1 MLVSNS
7 NTPYQ
12 TKLLK
17 TRSNGADSKI
27 NDAYSEGK
35 SAFQSLP
42 FKPTFY
48 LTQPGRGCTAVIIWL
63 AICAVTIPLGT
74 LTRYLDLTGLDITVF
89 GLTLHLTV
97 YLPTL
102 MCIPLVIWYGYFW
115 GAIPAYFASFTV
127 ALIGGMP
134 LHWTFLFAFSNPIG
148 LAIYALF
155 YRVSPLQTDM
165 RDIVSVIGFVLI
177 SLVASLASS
186 AGSFIWTHTNQVGI
200 HDAYAVWQGWWLGEW
215 LHALL
220 IILPLLYLFGPK
232 ISAWLRPVIDEEEPQ
247 QVTKAGLFV
256 AVSAFM
262 LVLMGYVVTARVF
275 GVQQA
280 KEAINL
286 IQDNQSASLITN
298 AIDGMSYPLFILLV
312 VMLATA
318 FLAYQAILYWN
329 HALRRANQKLS
340 EKNQELE
347 CLANVDGL
355 TGVLNRR
362 KVMEFYEL
370 ECHRAQR
377 TQKPLSVIM
386 LDVDNFKQINDKH
399 GHLHGDEVLVSIAR
413 QIKNNLRPY
422 DLAGRY
428 GGEEF
433 VLILPDTE
441 CQEAALIGER
451 IRLAIKNCIV
461 DIGEIETSVTVSIGV
476 SSLQED
482 DDVTSL
488 ALSRADDA
496 LYQAKREGRD
506 RVVW

>member
-1 MLVSNS
+1 MN
-7 NTPYQ
+7 
-12 TKLLK
+12 
-17 TRSNGADSKI
+17 TRSNGAELNKT
-27 NDAYSEGK
+27 DAYSEGT

-63 AICAVTIPLGT
+63 VICAITIPLGT
-74 LTRYLDLTGLDITVF
+74 LTRYLELTGLDVPIF

-102 MCIPLVIWYGYFW
+102 LCIPLVIWYGYFW
-115 GAIPAYFASFTV
+115 AAIPAYFASFTV

-134 LHWTFLFAFSNPIG
+134 LHWTFIFAFSNPIG

-155 YRVSPLQTDM
+155 YRVSPLQTNM
-165 RDIVSVIGFVLI
+165 RDLVSVIGFVLI

-186 AGSFIWTHTNQVGI
+186 AGSFIWTYTNQIGI

-220 IILPLLYLFGPK
+220 IILPVFYLVGPRVN
-232 ISAWLRPVIDEEEPQ
+232 AWLLPVKLEEESQ
-247 QVTKAGLFV
+247 KVTKAGLFV

-262 LVLMGYVVTARVF
+262 LVLMGYVITARIF

-280 KEAINL
+280 RKAINL
-286 IQDNQSASLITN
+286 IEDTQYTSLITN

-318 FLAYQAILYWN
+318 FLAYQAVLYWN

-340 EKNQELE
+340 EKNLELE
-347 CLANVDGL
+347 SLANVDGL

-362 KVMEFYEL
+362 KVMEFFDL
-370 ECHRAQR
+370 ECYRAQR
-377 TQKPLSVIM
+377 TAKPLSVIM
-386 LDVDNFKQINDKH
+386 LDVDHFKQVNDKY
-399 GHLHGDEVLVSIAR
+399 GHLHGDEVLISIAK

-433 VLILPDTE
+433 VMILPDTE
-441 CQEAALIGER
+441 RQEAALIGER
-451 IRLAIKNCIV
+451 IRKAIKQSELNLGDDV
-461 DIGEIETSVTVSIGV
+461 MSVTVSLGV
-476 SSLQED
+476 SSLRED
-482 DDVTSL
+482 DNLSSL
-488 ALSRADDA
+488 PLARADDA